1 MSRPGPQSAAL
12 ALGVTWTAAP
22 LVLLG
27 SLTVS
32 VLTGVL
38 PVVVAWLTK
47 LVLDRVVAA
56 EVRLDE
62 LTLLASGLAV
72 AGVTIALLGEAGRYL
87 SGELARRVTVLTR
100 DRLYLATGRLGGL
113 ARLEEPAYRDR
124 LHLAQQHSYSGPGV
138 ILDSTV
144 GGIQAL
150 LTALGFLATL
160 TAVSVPV
167 AGVVVLAAIPTL
179 VAELKLSKRRAAVL
193 TGLSPT
199 ERREFFYMQ
208 LMTGLDAAKEIR
220 LLGLG
225 RLFRHRMLAELGKAN
240 AQRRRTDLR
249 ELGVQG
255 VLGALGA
262 VVAGGGLIWA
272 VLAAGRGQLTVGDIA
287 VFVAAVAGV
296 QGSLTSLLGRLGAAH
311 NALLLFE
318 HYRTVTS
325 EEPDLI
331 EPPEPKPV
339 LPLRHGIE
347 FRDVWFRYSED
358 HPWVLRGVNLFIPC
372 GRSMALVGHNG
383 AGKSTLVKLLC
394 RFYDPTRGSVLWDG
408 VDLRDLPVGEL
419 RQRLGAVFQDFMT
432 YEMSVAENIAVGDVD
447 DTDNTEE
454 LDSVGQDRIEA
465 AARRAGIHE
474 TLTRLPRG
482 YRTLLSRGFV
492 SEGDKDDPET
502 GVLLSGGQ
510 WQRVALARAFLR
522 DQRDLLILDE
532 PTSGLD
538 AEAEHEI
545 HTSLAE
551 HRAGRTS
558 VLISHRLGSV
568 RAADR
573 IAVLVDG
580 RVAELGT
587 HAELV
592 SSNGTYSRLFRLQA
606 KGYTGVVQEVS

>member
-1 MSRPGPQSAAL
+1 MSAPGPRSAVV
-12 ALGVTWTAAP
+12 ALGVAWTAAP
-22 LVLLG
+22 LILLG
-27 SLTVS
+27 SLAVS
-32 VLTGVL
+32 VATGVL

-62 LTLLASGLAV
+62 LTLLAVGLAV
-72 AGVTIALLGEAGRYL
+72 AGVSVALLGEAGRYL
-87 SGELARRVTVLTR
+87 SGELARQVTLLTK
-100 DRLYLATGRLGGL
+100 DRLYRATGRLAGL
-113 ARLEEPAYRDR
+113 ARLEQPAYRDR

-138 ILDSTV
+138 ILDSVV
-144 GGIQAL
+144 GGVQAV
-150 LTALGFLATL
+150 LTTVGFLASL
-160 TAVSVPV
+160 AAVSLPVTAVVMI
-167 AGVVVLAAIPTL
+167 AAVPTL
-179 VAELKLSKRRAAVL
+179 VAELKLSRRRAQVL

-225 RLFRHRMLAELGKAN
+225 RLFRGRMLTELGKAN
-240 AQRRRTDLR
+240 ARRRRADLR

-255 VLGALGA
+255 LLGALSA
-262 VVAGGGLIWA
+262 VVAGAGLIWA

-287 VFVAAVAGV
+287 VFTAAVAGV
-296 QGSLTSLLGRLGAAH
+296 QGSLASLIGRIGAAH

-318 HYRTVTS
+318 HYRGVTT
-325 EEPDLI
+325 EGPDL
-331 EPPEPKPV
+331 PAPAKPRT
-339 LPLRHGIE
+339 LSPLRQGIE
-347 FRDVWFRYSED
+347 FRDVWFRYGPG

-372 GRSMALVGHNG
+372 GQSMALVGHNG
-383 AGKSTLVKLLC
+383 AGKSTMVKLLC
-394 RFYDPTRGSVLWDG
+394 RFYDPTRGAVLWDG
-408 VDLRDLPVGEL
+408 ADLRDLPVEEV
-419 RQRLGAVFQDFMT
+419 RRRLGAVFQDFMT
-432 YEMSVAENIAVGDVD
+432 YEMSAAENIALGDVD
-447 DTDNTEE
+447 GANELRPVEE
-454 LDSVGQDRIEA
+454 RLTA
-465 AARRAGIHE
+465 AAERAGIHD
-474 TLTRLPRG
+474 TLVNLPRG
-482 YRTLLSRGFV
+482 YQTLLSRSFV
-492 SEGDKDDPET
+492 SEEDKDDPET

-545 HTSLAE
+545 HASLAE

-587 HAELV
+587 HDELV
-592 SSNGTYSRLFRLQA
+592 ALSGTYSRLFRLQA
-606 KGYTGVVQEVS
+606 DGYVQEVS

>member
-1 MSRPGPQSAAL
+1 MNSPGPRLAVV
-12 ALGVTWTAAP
+12 ALGVAWTAAP
-22 LVLLG
+22 LILLG
-27 SLTVS
+27 SLAIS

-38 PVVVAWLTK
+38 PVIVAWLTK

-62 LTLLASGLAV
+62 LTLLAVGLAV
-72 AGVTIALLGEAGRYL
+72 AGVSVALLGEAGRYL
-87 SGELARRVTVLTR
+87 SGELTRRVTLLTR
-100 DRLYLATGRLGGL
+100 DRLYLATGRLAGL
-113 ARLEEPAYRDR
+113 ARLEQPAYRDR

-138 ILDSTV
+138 ILDSVVGGVQAVLTTV
-144 GGIQAL
+144 G
-150 LTALGFLATL
+150 FLVSLAAVSL
-160 TAVSVPV
+160 PVTAVVMV
-167 AGVVVLAAIPTL
+167 AAVPTL
-179 VAELKLSKRRAAVL
+179 IAELKLSKRRAQVL

-225 RLFRHRMLAELGKAN
+225 RLFRGRMLAELGKAN
-240 AQRRRTDLR
+240 TQRRLADLR
-249 ELGVQG
+249 ELRVQG
-255 VLGALGA
+255 ILGALSA
-262 VVAGGGLIWA
+262 VVAGAGLVWA

-287 VFVAAVAGV
+287 VFTAAVAGV
-296 QGSLTSLLGRLGAAH
+296 QGSLANLIGRIGAAH

-318 HYRTVTS
+318 HYRTVTTEGS
-325 EEPDLI
+325 DLPV
-331 EPPEPKPV
+331 PPEPGTV
-339 LPLRHGIE
+339 SPLRQGIE
-347 FRDVWFRYSED
+347 FRDVWFRYGPG

-372 GRSMALVGHNG
+372 GESMALVGHNG
-383 AGKSTLVKLLC
+383 TGKSTMVKLLC
-394 RFYDPTRGSVLWDG
+394 RFYDPTRGAVLWDG
-408 VDLRDLPVGEL
+408 ADLRDLPVDEL
-419 RQRLGAVFQDFMT
+419 RRRLGAVFQDFMT
-432 YEMSVAENIAVGDVD
+432 YEMSAAENIALGDVD
-447 DTDNTEE
+447 GADE
-454 LDSVGQDRIEA
+454 LGPVDERLTA
-465 AARRAGIHE
+465 AAERAGIHD
-474 TLTRLPRG
+474 TLANLPRG
-482 YRTLLSRGFV
+482 YRTLLSRSFV
-492 SEGDKDDPET
+492 SEEDKDDPET

-587 HAELV
+587 HDELV
-592 SSNGTYSRLFRLQA
+592 SLDGTYSRLFRLQA
-606 KGYTGVVQEVS
+606 NGYVQEVS